1 VEPAQGLKEIGLKS
15 IGKGDFVPSKK
26 YSFSPCIP
34 ELIKL
39 ILALVLSSKK
49 VLKIKVEERSLFFII
64 SR

>member
-15 IGKGDFVPSKK
+15 IGKGGFVPSKK

-39 ILALVLSSKK
+39 ILALV
-49 VLKIKVEERSLFFII
+49 
-64 SR
+64 